1 MSNSAIVLLCIEIL
15 ILIFFMGITHNSEFR
30 KKLLNLKFKINSKFK
45 LNLKTEEPSVK
56 RIAYKILFSVIAITF
71 FLTDQMVVI
80 ILLTAIGCLIPKTVI
95 KYERYKEIFM
105 YRNPSLKKYN
115 FYLLFL
121 VLIEIVI
128 ILMGIFFIK

>member
-15 ILIFFMGITHNSEFR
+15 ILIFFMGITHNSDFR
-30 KKLLNLKFKINSKFK
+30 KKLLNLKFKINSRFK

-71 FLTDQMVVI
+71 FLTDQMIVI
-80 ILLTAIGCLIPKTVI
+80 ILLTTVGCLIPKTVI

-128 ILMGIFFIK
+128 ILMGVFFIK

>member
-45 LNLKTEEPSVK
+45 LNLKAEEPSVK

-71 FLTDQMVVI
+71 FLTDQMIVI
-80 ILLTAIGCLIPKTVI
+80 ILLTTVGCLIPKTVI

-128 ILMGIFFIK
+128 ILMGVFFIK

>member
-121 VLIEIVI
+121 VLIEITI

>member
-30 KKLLNLKFKINSKFK
+30 KKLLNLKFKINSRFK

-121 VLIEIVI
+121 VLIEITI

>member
-121 VLIEIVI
+121 VLIEIAI

>member
-45 LNLKTEEPSVK
+45 LNLKAEEPSVK

-71 FLTDQMVVI
+71 FLTDQMIVI
-80 ILLTAIGCLIPKTVI
+80 ILLTTVGCLIPKTVI

-105 YRNPSLKKYN
+105 YRNQSLKKYN
-115 FYLLFL
+115 FYILFL

-128 ILMGIFFIK
+128 ILMGVFFIK